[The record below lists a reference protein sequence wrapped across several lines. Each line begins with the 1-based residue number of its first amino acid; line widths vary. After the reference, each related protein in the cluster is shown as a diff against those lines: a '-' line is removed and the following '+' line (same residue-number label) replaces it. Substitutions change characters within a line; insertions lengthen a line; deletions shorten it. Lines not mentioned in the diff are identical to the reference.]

1 MSTSPT
7 HQLLHPQHADRW
19 RAGRLQAHDVL
30 DRRLADLRG
39 PSSGCDPE
47 AAEARVRSVDLDR
60 PLRDLAEALV
70 ELDEVWLRDAVWFHD
85 PAYAAHLNCP
95 VLIPAVVA
103 DALASAVNTSM
114 DTFDQ
119 SVGATFVERSL
130 IDWVAGRIGWHGPQ
144 RPDGVLTSGG
154 TQSNLQGLML
164 ARETARSRGVRLDD
178 MVVLCSTDAHFSVQ
192 TSTRLLGLAP
202 DAVVPVA
209 LDGRRR
215 MDPAA
220 LEHALAGVV
229 ASGRVPVAVVA
240 TAGTTDF
247 GAIDP
252 IGPLAAHAR
261 RHRAWLHV
269 DAAYGGGLLVSPRH
283 RHRLAGI
290 ELADSVTVDFHKTW
304 FQPVACSALLVADA
318 GSLRHVAWHADY
330 LNPAGGLDPNQ
341 VDKSLQTTRRFDAL
355 KLWLSLRTVGA
366 DGIGALLDDVVDLT
380 AEVHDVL
387 RDRPGIEIA
396 VAPELTTLVWR
407 CRPAAGPVEEESI
420 GALNREVRATLRRSG
435 SAMVA
440 ATRIEGRQFLKLTL
454 LNPLATRD
462 DIVAI
467 VDRARGLAEELVD
480 STPLEAVAR

>member
-1 MSTSPT
+1 MRT
-7 HQLLHPQHADRW
+7 
-19 RAGRLQAHDVL
+19 
-30 DRRLADLRG
+30 
-39 PSSGCDPE
+39 
-47 AAEARVRSVDLDR
+47 VDLDR
-60 PLRDLAEALV
+60 PLHDLDAALV

-85 PAYAAHLNCP
+85 PAYVAHLNCP

-103 DALASAVNTSM
+103 EGLQAAVNTSM

-130 IDWVAGRIGWHGPQ
+130 VEWVAGRVGWDGAR

-154 TQSNLQGLML
+154 TQSNLQGLLL
-164 ARETARSRGVRLDD
+164 ARDTARERGVRLDD
-178 MVVLCSTDAHFSVQ
+178 MAVLCSTDAHFSVQ

-202 DAVVPVA
+202 DAVVPVG

-252 IGPLAAHAR
+252 LLPVAALAR
-261 RHRAWLHV
+261 RHRAWMHV
-269 DAAYGGGLLVSPRH
+269 DAAYGGGLLVSARH

-290 ELADSVTVDFHKTW
+290 ERADSVTVDFHKTW
-304 FQPVACSALLVADA
+304 FQPVACSALLVAE
-318 GSLRHVAWHADY
+318 GSSLRHVGWHADY
-330 LNPAGGLDPNQ
+330 LNPAEGSDPNQ

-366 DGIGALLDDVVDLT
+366 EGIGTLLDRVVDLT
-380 AEVHDVL
+380 GEVHDGL
-387 RDRPGIEIA
+387 RERADVELA
-396 VAPELTTLVWR
+396 AAPELSTVVWR
-407 CRPAAGPVEEESI
+407 CRPTGGPDDEEGL
-420 GALNREVRATLRRSG
+420 GALNREVRAALRRSG
-435 SAMVA
+435 TAMVA
-440 ATRIEGRQFLKLTL
+440 ATRVEGRQFLKLTL
-454 LNPLATRD
+454 LNPLATRED
-462 DIVAI
+462 VLGV
-467 VDRARGLAEELVD
+467 VDRAREVAADLVEVA
-480 STPLEAVAR
+480 PLEAVAR